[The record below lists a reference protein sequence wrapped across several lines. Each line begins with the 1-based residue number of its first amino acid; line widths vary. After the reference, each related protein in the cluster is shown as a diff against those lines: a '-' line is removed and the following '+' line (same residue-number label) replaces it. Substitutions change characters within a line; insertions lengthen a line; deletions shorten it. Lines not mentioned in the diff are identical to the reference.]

1 MWVYTLFQYEARPI
15 TSSVPNSACGIGVNR
30 IAGPTQPTDDNIS
43 TDVQLKLAT
52 FPGGSGIL
60 VAVKDGMVTLPG
72 SLPTKKQR
80 TQAEKLAKQ
89 VHGVKAVVNNITVA
103 KP

>member
-1 MWVYTLFQYEARPI
+1 MKPDRLLLAFLIPPVALVSTA
-15 TSSVPNSACGIGVNR
+15 
-30 IAGPTQPTDDNIS
+30 IAGPAQPTDDNIS